1 MRVVTDLADPRKLYH
16 KLEVTNF
23 NKEGFP
29 HCLIGKESTYNAGEL
44 GSVPRSERFPG
55 EGNPLQY
62 SCLENSM
69 DRRAWTERLSL
80 SLLKLESAQMSF
92 GR

>member
-29 HCLIGKESTYNAGEL
+29 HCSIGKESTYNAGEL
-44 GSVPRSERFPG
+44 GSVPRSERSPEG
-55 EGNPLQY
+55 GNGNPLQY
-62 SCLENSM
+62 SCSENPV
-69 DRRAWTERLSL
+69 DRGGWHNLFML
-80 SLLKLESAQMSF
+80 QNL
-92 GR
+92 

>member
-29 HCLIGKESTYNAGEL
+29 HCSIGKESTYNTGEL
-44 GSVPRSERFPG
+44 GSVPRSERSPEG
-55 EGNPLQY
+55 GNGNPLQY
-62 SCLENSM
+62 SCLENPM
-69 DRRAWTERLSL
+69 DRGAWQVAKDPMGSQRV
-80 SLLKLESAQMSF
+80 
-92 GR
+92 

>member
-1 MRVVTDLADPRKLYH
+1 MTSYFQYSWASLVGSDS
-16 KLEVTNF
+16 
-23 NKEGFP
+23 
-29 HCLIGKESTYNAGEL
+29 KESACTAGEL
-44 GSVPRSERFPG
+44 GSVPGLERFPG